1 MEIDESFDITN
12 SDFMMAFTLQ
22 QWDGGYKDD
31 PRYIQW
37 TMQVTDV
44 IDGDEKKIFY
54 PLHKCTDEEFER
66 FYAIEKRSA
75 IKVAKIQAD
84 GKWMCFD
91 WR

>member
-1 MEIDESFDITN
+1 
-12 SDFMMAFTLQ
+12 MAFTLA

-44 IDGDEKKIFY
+44 IDGDEKKKFY